1 MSWGQ
6 NHQTIPPLSKTQHQ
20 KPTWHFHCCSNVS
33 YRLHHFAQ
41 KGHLFAVSC
50 AAWLLGFCDFC
61 GECPPWRLMYR
72 RKGCKH
78 CHCSSRDSIA
88 NTRKYCASNKGNI
101 TTRQQKE
108 LVSLNTIWICNFLR
122 QDATNAM
129 QIKYFSLYMMQL
141 MLRECLL
148 QDAAL
153 FDKQE
158 IQGLKCCKYYA
169 NIRFVAPNKRV

>member
-1 MSWGQ
+1 
-6 NHQTIPPLSKTQHQ
+6 
-20 KPTWHFHCCSNVS
+20 
-33 YRLHHFAQ
+33 
-41 KGHLFAVSC
+41 
-50 AAWLLGFCDFC
+50 
-61 GECPPWRLMYR
+61 MYR

-169 NIRFVAPNKRV
+169 NIRFVAPNKRVQLQIVVVDSTRIWFWLNQFAKKGCQREIQGLKVCKYCSNQRFWLQMLQKPRKWEISAPKCSK